1 MLNFELFV
9 SKLVEVFD
17 ETSEVELLKN
27 PNVHSLADWDS
38 LAALNLMAF
47 FEEEFNIVLEAEEIQ
62 NISDIQSIYK
72 LYAK

>member
-1 MLNFELFV
+1 MMNFELFV

-27 PNVHSLADWDS
+27 PSINSLADWDS

-62 NISDIQSIYK
+62 NISDVQSIYK
-72 LYAK
+72 LYTK